1 MSDDQYVKDLEK
13 QHDELMDRLATAESF
28 IKKHCRRKGTYPVF
42 KLIRKQ
48 VKKRC
53 WQIECE
59 YLTNCDCR
67 ENVIP
72 TIKYTLN
79 NPLLNMSTGLPKD
92 DVIGFQYWRQP
103 LNYRW
108 AVSGMSRF
116 LDLKLKLMVNIDID
130 EKTGEIHYRTF

>member
-13 QHDELMDRLATAESF
+13 QHDELMERLAKAESF

-42 KLIRKQ
+42 KLIRSK
-48 VKKRC
+48 VKRGQ
-53 WQIECE
+53 WRVDCE

-67 ENVIP
+67 ESIIP

-79 NPLLNMSTGLPKD
+79 NPLLNMSTGLPKE

-108 AVSGMSRF
+108 ALAGMSRY
-116 LDLKLKLMVNIDID
+116 LDLKLKLMVNIDIN
-130 EKTGEIHYRTF
+130 EKTGEVQYRQF